1 MPIFEGYGDPIVTYI
16 TTATTLSNSFTEL
29 DYNEPDII
37 MHESVI
43 TGKRTAVVKGSRF
56 KAKICLRGMSYA
68 TYSTVKGWLGKQV
81 ALQPYGSGIVVI
93 GATTYTAPS
102 ITCLV
107 TKTKFYHLDNLLFKD
122 ACLIEFESESYYELA
137 LSVVG
142 S

>member
-1 MPIFEGYGDPIVTYI
+1 MPIFEAYGDPIVTYN
-16 TTATTLSNSFTEL
+16 TTATTLTNSMAEL
-29 DYNEPDII
+29 DYNEPDLI

-43 TGKRTAVVKGSRF
+43 TGKRTVVVKGTRF
-56 KAKICLRGMSYA
+56 KAKISLRGMSYSI
-68 TYSTVKGWLGKQV
+68 YSTVKSWLGKTV
-81 ALQPYGSGIVVI
+81 TLQPYGSGNVVI

-107 TKTKFYHLDNLLFKD
+107 TKVKFYHLDNLLFKD
-122 ACLIEFESESYYELA
+122 ACLLEMESESYYELA